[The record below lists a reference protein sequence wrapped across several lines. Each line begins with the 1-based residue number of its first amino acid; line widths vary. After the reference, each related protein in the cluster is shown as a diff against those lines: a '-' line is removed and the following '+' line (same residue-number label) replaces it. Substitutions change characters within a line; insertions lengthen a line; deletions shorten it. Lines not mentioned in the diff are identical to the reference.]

1 MPVLVTAKSHF
12 DEDISR
18 AQGLVSVATATP
30 RGVVHDDILRASWMM
45 AVGACDAYFCDAY
58 ADLIS
63 RAIRAKELQPSV
75 PIPDRL
81 HDLRVP
87 VIAVLRHQDSGW
99 RWRMAARELVEDQ
112 SVLSLERVRSLFNH
126 FFRDEHKL
134 LNCNTIGLWVL
145 DPSAQVRHF
154 GISRTAYRRLAGKPR
169 AIASKQAL
177 KRFEEHYGILFQRR
191 HDLIHNCDRPKYAL
205 QRITEYGASRTI
217 EDVLFLVGRCNEL
230 LVSEFPQYLSNLG
243 FSGTTRNQVC
253 A

>member
-12 DEDISR
+12 DDDMSR
-18 AQGLVSVATATP
+18 AHGLISVAMATP
-30 RGVVHDDILRASWMM
+30 QGIVHDDILRASWMM

-112 SVLSLERVRSLFNH
+112 SVLSLERIRSLFNH
-126 FFRDEHKL
+126 FLCDRNKL
-134 LNCNTIGLWVL
+134 LNSSTIDSWVL
-145 DPSAQVRHF
+145 DRRAQVRHF
-154 GISRTAYRRLAGKPR
+154 GIRAAAYRRLSGAPR
-169 AIASKQAL
+169 ATASKAAL
-177 KRFEEHYGILFQRR
+177 RRFEEHCGRLFQRR
-191 HDLIHNCDRPKYAL
+191 HDLIHNCDRPKYSL
-205 QRITEYGASRTI
+205 QRITENAARSTI
-217 EDVLFLVGRCNEL
+217 KDVEFLVGHCHDL
-230 LVSEFPQYLSNLG
+230 LVIEFPQYLSNLG
-243 FSGTTRNQVC
+243 FSGATRNQVC